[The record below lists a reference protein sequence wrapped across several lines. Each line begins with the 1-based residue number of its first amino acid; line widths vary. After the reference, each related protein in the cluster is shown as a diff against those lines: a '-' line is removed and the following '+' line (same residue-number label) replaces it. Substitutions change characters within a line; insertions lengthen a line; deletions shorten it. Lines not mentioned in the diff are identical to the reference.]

1 MPKFKESTVI
11 FGVVNVMRSKILSE
25 KHIEA
30 RVKEALKYIDAD
42 RLILAP
48 DCGLGFLSEA
58 MITEKLTNMVNVA
71 KSIA

>member
-1 MPKFKESTVI
+1 MPKFKQSTVI

-30 RVKEALKYIDAD
+30 RVKEALQYIDAD

>member
-1 MPKFKESTVI
+1 MPKFKQSTVI
-11 FGVVNVMRSKILSE
+11 LGVVKCARSKTLSE
-25 KHIEA
+25 KNIEA
-30 RVKEALKYIDAD
+30 RVKEALKYIDGD

-71 KSIA
+71 KSIT